1 LGDAGIVAT
10 TGELKIELGR
20 RYRFAASHRL
30 HSARLS
36 DEENLRLYGKCNN
49 PLGHGHNYVVEI
61 CVSGDVDPATGMI
74 ANLADLDGF
83 VEREIL
89 DAFDHRS
96 LNDEVP
102 AFRAEVPT
110 TENLCVE
117 IFRRVRAFPKAK
129 LERVRVEETSNNS
142 FEYAG
147 ENATNDS
154 EVDGVRLEGNRP

>member
-1 LGDAGIVAT
+1 VAT

-154 EVDGVRLEGNRP
+154 EVDRVRLEGNRA

>member
-1 LGDAGIVAT
+1 MSAR
-10 TGELKIELGR
+10 GELKIELGR

-36 DEENLRLYGKCNN
+36 DEENLRSYGKCNN

-142 FEYAG
+142 FEYAE
-147 ENATNDS
+147 ENAANDS
-154 EVDGVRLEGNRP
+154 EVDGVRLEGNRS

>member
-1 LGDAGIVAT
+1 MMQNGGDV
-10 TGELKIELGR
+10 KIELGR

-30 HSARLS
+30 HSPRLS
-36 DEENLRLYGKCNN
+36 EEENSRLYGKCNN

-61 CVSGDVDPATGMI
+61 SVSGNVDPTTGMI

-83 VEREIL
+83 VQREVL

-96 LNDEVP
+96 LNEEVA
-102 AFRAEVPT
+102 AFHDEVPT
-110 TENLCVE
+110 TENLCRE

-147 ENATNDS
+147 DGESGDS
-154 EVDGVRLEGNRP
+154 DDDVAMRLEGNRA